1 MLLILM
7 ISFALDLDGPNLLYF
22 KNYTYWLLS
31 TEYKQKYET
40 VVDFSVWFL
49 TVNATS
55 CSKIE
60 WEDNQQSAT
69 EILCQTS
76 NGPRGN
82 IIF

>member
-7 ISFALDLDGPNLLYF
+7 INFALYLDGPNLLYF
-22 KNYTYWLLS
+22 KIHIGYWALS
-31 TEYKQKYET
+31 TCKQNET